1 MNIYDKLPLDL
12 KIEIEEICLLEHK
25 KNFNICLNELKFL
38 IFIDQILKDL
48 FLNYKYEIFKYSV
61 LTKDNKKVFLSYNQD
76 YIFVIKNNNKKL
88 FYINLDKYNI
98 FNIRKHKELMYYLYN
113 LFKQKFK
120 LDSFQ

>member
-1 MNIYDKLPLDL
+1 MNIYNKLPIDL
-12 KIEIEEICLLEHK
+12 KNKIDNVFILENQK
-25 KNFNICLNELKFL
+25 KFNICLIELKFL
-38 IFIDQILKDL
+38 IFIDKILKDL
-48 FLNYKYEIFKYSV
+48 YLNYKYETFKYCI

>member
-1 MNIYDKLPLDL
+1 MNIYNKLPLDL
-12 KIEIEEICLLEHK
+12 KIKIEEIFLLEHK
-25 KNFNICLNELKFL
+25 KKFNICLIELKFL
-38 IFIDQILKDL
+38 IFIDQILKYL
-48 FLNYKYEIFKYSV
+48 YLNYKYEIFKYIV

-98 FNIRKHKELMYYLYN
+98 FNIRKHKELIYYLYI

-120 LDSFQ
+120 LN

>member
-1 MNIYDKLPLDL
+1 MNIYNELPLDL
-12 KIEIEEICLLEHK
+12 KNKIDNMFILENQK
-25 KNFNICLNELKFL
+25 KFNICLIQLKFL
-38 IFIDQILKDL
+38 IYIDKIIKNLY
-48 FLNYKYEIFKYSV
+48 LNYTYEIFKYSV
-61 LTKDNKKVFLSYNQD
+61 LTKDNKKVFLSYNKD
-76 YIFVIKNNNKKL
+76 FILVIKNNNKKL